1 MAILNQIRQRSL
13 FLILVIAMALF
24 SFVLADVIR
33 NASGSSLPDQ
43 NIIATINGIEMERE
57 DFMKKVENLERQNR
71 GSGTNVQSMN
81 TIWDIELRKSVLASE
96 FDKLGIT
103 VERDLMRDLLKNNLL
118 SFDEF
123 KDSQGEFDQRKLNEF
138 ISNLKEISPETM
150 DLQGAQVNY
159 ESWNNYESNI
169 ASSGLEKIYFD
180 LIRSAINSTV
190 FEGKTQYNYENDNV
204 DLKYIKIPFSTIA
217 DSLVKV
223 TKSDVKKYMK
233 KNENDYQVKASRNL
247 IYVKFQEN
255 PSKYDEK
262 QIENQLTELLNDRE
276 EFDFESKTNK
286 KILGFKNTRD
296 NEEFLNLNSAI
307 KLYDSYVF
315 ENSFSKEMAPIIY
328 SLNKG
333 EVYGPYKEGEFIKIT
348 KLVDTKRIP
357 DSVKVRHIL
366 IPYSGSLRSD
376 PNETTTEEQAKKTAD
391 SIYRIV
397 LRRPSKFKSLLSLS
411 SDVASNEN
419 DGEIEF
425 SYIDGFAPEFRD
437 FSFENRVGK
446 ISVVETD
453 FGFHII
459 EILSQSKRKN
469 AVKVANL
476 GLKVEASE
484 RTIDSIF
491 NITSKFEIATE
502 KSNFRDVA
510 SEFNYKVN
518 PVNNIRELNE
528 NIPGVG
534 SQRAIVRWA
543 YNPDTNLDDIRRFN
557 LQNGGYLVAM
567 LTSINPEGLMSI
579 DKASITAIPKIRNEK
594 KAKMIM
600 DKIKG
605 RSLDDISSSQNQTIQ
620 TALAVNMKNPVL
632 SGTGNEPNVVGYA
645 FGIDE
650 GVTSKGI
657 IGNNGVFYV
666 KVDRI
671 KYANVMSN
679 YQNYTNF
686 LNSIT
691 LGSYNSKVY
700 EALLESA
707 EIEDNRHLFY

>member
-33 NASGSSLPDQ
+33 NSSGSSLPDQ
-43 NIIATINGIEMERE
+43 NVVATINGIEMERE

-71 GSGTNVQSMN
+71 SSGTNVQSMN
-81 TIWDIELRKSVLASE
+81 TIWDIELRKFVLASE

-159 ESWNNYESNI
+159 ESWNNYESNV

-204 DLKYIKIPFSTIA
+204 DLKYVNIPFSTIP

-233 KNENDYQVKASRNL
+233 QNENDYQVKASRDL
-247 IYVKFQEN
+247 IYVKFEET
-255 PSKYDEK
+255 PSKFDEK
-262 QIENQLTELLNDRE
+262 QIENQLIELLNDRE

-286 KILGFKNTRD
+286 KVLGFKNTRD

-315 ENSFSKEMAPIIY
+315 ENSFSKEMASIVY

-333 EVYGPYKEGEFIKIT
+333 DVYGPYKEGEFIKIT
-348 KLVDTKRIP
+348 KLVDTRRIP

-376 PNETTTEEQAKKTAD
+376 PNETRTEEQAKKTAD
-391 SIYRIV
+391 SIYRI
-397 LRRPSKFKSLLSLS
+397 LLSRPSKFKSLLSLS

-419 DGEIEF
+419 EGEIEF

-459 EILSQSKRKN
+459 EILSQSKRKK

-510 SEFNYKVN
+510 SEFNYKLN

-534 SQRAIVRWA
+534 PQRAIVRWA

-579 DKASITAIPKIRNEK
+579 DKASITAISKIRNQK
-594 KAKMIM
+594 KAKIIM

-605 RSLDDISSSQNQTIQ
+605 KSLEDISSSENQTIQ
-620 TALAVNMKNPVL
+620 TALSVNMKNPVL
-632 SGTGNEPNVVGYA
+632 SGTGNEPNVVGHA
-645 FGIDE
+645 FGTDE
-650 GVTSKGI
+650 GETSNGI
-657 IGNNGVFYV
+657 IGNKGVFYI
-666 KVDRI
+666 KVDKIR
-671 KYANVMSN
+671 YANVMSN
-679 YQNYTNF
+679 YQNYINF

-691 LGSYNSKVY
+691 LGSYSSKVY

>member
-81 TIWDIELRKSVLASE
+81 TVWDIELRKSVLASE

-376 PNETTTEEQAKKTAD
+376 PNETTTEGA
-391 SIYRIV
+391 
-397 LRRPSKFKSLLSLS
+397 
-411 SDVASNEN
+411 
-419 DGEIEF
+419 G
-425 SYIDGFAPEFRD
+425 
-437 FSFENRVGK
+437 
-446 ISVVETD
+446 
-453 FGFHII
+453 
-459 EILSQSKRKN
+459 
-469 AVKVANL
+469 
-476 GLKVEASE
+476 
-484 RTIDSIF
+484 
-491 NITSKFEIATE
+491 
-502 KSNFRDVA
+502 
-510 SEFNYKVN
+510 
-518 PVNNIRELNE
+518 
-528 NIPGVG
+528 
-534 SQRAIVRWA
+534 
-543 YNPDTNLDDIRRFN
+543 
-557 LQNGGYLVAM
+557 
-567 LTSINPEGLMSI
+567 
-579 DKASITAIPKIRNEK
+579 
-594 KAKMIM
+594 
-600 DKIKG
+600 
-605 RSLDDISSSQNQTIQ
+605 
-620 TALAVNMKNPVL
+620 
-632 SGTGNEPNVVGYA
+632 
-645 FGIDE
+645 
-650 GVTSKGI
+650 
-657 IGNNGVFYV
+657 
-666 KVDRI
+666 
-671 KYANVMSN
+671 
-679 YQNYTNF
+679 
-686 LNSIT
+686 
-691 LGSYNSKVY
+691 
-700 EALLESA
+700 
-707 EIEDNRHLFY
+707 

>member
-81 TIWDIELRKSVLASE
+81 TVWDIELRKSVLASE

-376 PNETTTEEQAKKTAD
+376 PNETTTEQQAKKRAD

-491 NITSKFEIATE
+491 NVTSKFEIATE

>member
-81 TIWDIELRKSVLASE
+81 TVWDIELRKSVLASE

-376 PNETTTEEQAKKTAD
+376 PNETTTEEQAKKRAD

-491 NITSKFEIATE
+491 NVTSKFEIATE
-502 KSNFRDVA
+502 RSNFRDVA

>member
-1 MAILNQIRQRSL
+1 
-13 FLILVIAMALF
+13 
-24 SFVLADVIR
+24 
-33 NASGSSLPDQ
+33 
-43 NIIATINGIEMERE
+43 
-57 DFMKKVENLERQNR
+57 
-71 GSGTNVQSMN
+71 
-81 TIWDIELRKSVLASE
+81 
-96 FDKLGIT
+96 
-103 VERDLMRDLLKNNLL
+103 
-118 SFDEF
+118 
-123 KDSQGEFDQRKLNEF
+123 
-138 ISNLKEISPETM
+138 
-150 DLQGAQVNY
+150 
-159 ESWNNYESNI
+159 
-169 ASSGLEKIYFD
+169 
-180 LIRSAINSTV
+180 
-190 FEGKTQYNYENDNV
+190 
-204 DLKYIKIPFSTIA
+204 
-217 DSLVKV
+217 
-223 TKSDVKKYMK
+223 
-233 KNENDYQVKASRNL
+233 
-247 IYVKFQEN
+247 
-255 PSKYDEK
+255 
-262 QIENQLTELLNDRE
+262 
-276 EFDFESKTNK
+276 
-286 KILGFKNTRD
+286 
-296 NEEFLNLNSAI
+296 
-307 KLYDSYVF
+307 
-315 ENSFSKEMAPIIY
+315 
-328 SLNKG
+328 
-333 EVYGPYKEGEFIKIT
+333 
-348 KLVDTKRIP
+348 
-357 DSVKVRHIL
+357 
-366 IPYSGSLRSD
+366 
-376 PNETTTEEQAKKTAD
+376 
-391 SIYRIV
+391 
-397 LRRPSKFKSLLSLS
+397 LS

>member
-1 MAILNQIRQRSL
+1 
-13 FLILVIAMALF
+13 MALF

-33 NASGSSLPDQ
+33 NSSGSSLPDQ
-43 NIIATINGIEMERE
+43 NVVATINGIEMERE

-71 GSGTNVQSMN
+71 SSGTNVQSMN
-81 TIWDIELRKSVLASE
+81 TIWDIELRKFVLASE

-159 ESWNNYESNI
+159 ESWNNYESNV

-190 FEGKTQYNYENDNV
+190 FEGKTQYNYENDNI
-204 DLKYIKIPFSTIA
+204 DLKYVNIPFSTIP

-233 KNENDYQVKASRNL
+233 QNENDYQVKASRDL
-247 IYVKFQEN
+247 IYVKFEET
-255 PSKYDEK
+255 PSKFDEK
-262 QIENQLTELLNDRE
+262 QIENQLIELLNDRE

-286 KILGFKNTRD
+286 KVLGFKNTRD

-315 ENSFSKEMAPIIY
+315 ENSFSKEMASIIY

-333 EVYGPYKEGEFIKIT
+333 DVYGPYKEGEFIKIT
-348 KLVDTKRIP
+348 KLVDTRRIP

-376 PNETTTEEQAKKTAD
+376 PNETRTEEQAKKTAD
-391 SIYRIV
+391 SIYRI
-397 LRRPSKFKSLLSLS
+397 LLSRPSKFKSLLSLS

-419 DGEIEF
+419 EGEIEF

-459 EILSQSKRKN
+459 EILSQSKRKK

-510 SEFNYKVN
+510 SEFNYKLN

-534 SQRAIVRWA
+534 PQRAIVRWA

-579 DKASITAIPKIRNEK
+579 DKASITAISKIRNQK
-594 KAKMIM
+594 KAKIIM

-605 RSLDDISSSQNQTIQ
+605 KSLEDISSSQNQTIQ
-620 TALAVNMKNPVL
+620 TALSVNMKNPVL
-632 SGTGNEPNVVGYA
+632 SGTGNEPNVVGHA
-645 FGIDE
+645 FGTDE
-650 GVTSKGI
+650 GETSNGI
-657 IGNNGVFYV
+657 IGNKGVFYI
-666 KVDRI
+666 KVDKIR
-671 KYANVMSN
+671 YANVMSN
-679 YQNYTNF
+679 YQNYINF

-691 LGSYNSKVY
+691 LGSYSSKVY

>member
-1 MAILNQIRQRSL
+1 MVKNSHFETLYKIRSHDFCLEYKKILEKLSIGNSP
-13 FLILVIAMALF
+13 VGMGGC
-24 SFVLADVIR
+24 R
-33 NASGSSLPDQ
+33 NEGSSYDCCEYD
-43 NIIATINGIEMERE
+43 ITIFDGKKQKESFLEYNGNFYYIYH
-57 DFMKKVENLERQNR
+57 
-71 GSGTNVQSMN
+71 GT
-81 TIWDIELRKSVLASE
+81 
-96 FDKLGIT
+96 
-103 VERDLMRDLLKNNLL
+103 
-118 SFDEF
+118 
-123 KDSQGEFDQRKLNEF
+123 
-138 ISNLKEISPETM
+138 LKEISPETM

-180 LIRSAINSTV
+180 LIKSAINSTV

-223 TKSDVKKYMK
+223 TKSDVTKYMK

-376 PNETTTEEQAKKTAD
+376 PNETTTEEQAKKRAD

-657 IGNNGVFYV
+657 IGNNGVFYI

>member
-1 MAILNQIRQRSL
+1 
-13 FLILVIAMALF
+13 MALF

-33 NASGSSLPDQ
+33 NSSGSSLPDQ
-43 NIIATINGIEMERE
+43 NVVATINGIEMERE

-71 GSGTNVQSMN
+71 SSGTNVQSMN
-81 TIWDIELRKSVLASE
+81 TIWDIELRKFVLASE

-159 ESWNNYESNI
+159 ESWNNYESNV

-190 FEGKTQYNYENDNV
+190 FEGKTQYNYENDNI
-204 DLKYIKIPFSTIA
+204 DLKYVNIPFSTIP

-233 KNENDYQVKASRNL
+233 QNENDYQVKASRDL
-247 IYVKFQEN
+247 IYVKFEET
-255 PSKYDEK
+255 PSKFDEK
-262 QIENQLTELLNDRE
+262 QIENQLIELLNDRE

-286 KILGFKNTRD
+286 KVLGFKNTRD

-315 ENSFSKEMAPIIY
+315 ENSFSKEMASIVY

-333 EVYGPYKEGEFIKIT
+333 DVYGPYKEGEFIKIT
-348 KLVDTKRIP
+348 KLVDTRRIP

-376 PNETTTEEQAKKTAD
+376 PNETRTEEQAKKTAD
-391 SIYRIV
+391 SIYRI
-397 LRRPSKFKSLLSLS
+397 LLSRPSKFKSLLSLS

-419 DGEIEF
+419 EGEIEF

-459 EILSQSKRKN
+459 EILSQSKRKK

-510 SEFNYKVN
+510 SEFNYKLN

-534 SQRAIVRWA
+534 PQRAIVRWA

-579 DKASITAIPKIRNEK
+579 DKASITAISKIRNQK
-594 KAKMIM
+594 KAKIIM

-605 RSLDDISSSQNQTIQ
+605 KSLEDISSSQNQTIQ
-620 TALAVNMKNPVL
+620 TALSVNMKNPVL
-632 SGTGNEPNVVGYA
+632 SGTGNEPNVVGHA
-645 FGIDE
+645 FGTDE
-650 GVTSKGI
+650 GETSNGI
-657 IGNNGVFYV
+657 IGNKGVFYI
-666 KVDRI
+666 KVDKIR
-671 KYANVMSN
+671 YANVMSN
-679 YQNYTNF
+679 YQNYINF

-691 LGSYNSKVY
+691 LGSYSSKVY

>member
-81 TIWDIELRKSVLASE
+81 TVWDIELRKSVLASE

-376 PNETTTEEQAKKTAD
+376 PNETTTEEQAKKRAD

>member
-43 NIIATINGIEMERE
+43 NVVATINGIEMERE

-81 TIWDIELRKSVLASE
+81 TVWDIELRKSVLASE

-180 LIRSAINSTV
+180 LIKSAINSTV

-223 TKSDVKKYMK
+223 TKSDVTKYMK

-376 PNETTTEEQAKKTAD
+376 PNETTTEEQAKKRAD

-657 IGNNGVFYV
+657 IGNNGVFYI

>member
-33 NASGSSLPDQ
+33 NSSGSSLPDQ
-43 NIIATINGIEMERE
+43 NVVATINGIEMERE

-71 GSGTNVQSMN
+71 SSGTNVQSMN
-81 TIWDIELRKSVLASE
+81 TIWDIELRKFVLASE

-159 ESWNNYESNI
+159 ESWNNYESNV

-204 DLKYIKIPFSTIA
+204 DLKYVNIPFSTIP

-233 KNENDYQVKASRNL
+233 QNENDYQVKASRDL
-247 IYVKFQEN
+247 IYVKFEET
-255 PSKYDEK
+255 PSKFDEK
-262 QIENQLTELLNDRE
+262 QIENQLIELLNDRE

-286 KILGFKNTRD
+286 KVLGFKNTRD

-315 ENSFSKEMAPIIY
+315 ENSFSKEMASIVY

-333 EVYGPYKEGEFIKIT
+333 DVYGPYKEGEFIKIT
-348 KLVDTKRIP
+348 KLVDTRRIP

-376 PNETTTEEQAKKTAD
+376 PNETRTEEQAKKTAD
-391 SIYRIV
+391 SIYRI
-397 LRRPSKFKSLLSLS
+397 LLSRPSKFKSLLSLS

-419 DGEIEF
+419 EGEIEF

-459 EILSQSKRKN
+459 EILSQSKRKK

-510 SEFNYKVN
+510 SEFNYKLN

-534 SQRAIVRWA
+534 PQRAIVRWA

-579 DKASITAIPKIRNEK
+579 DKASITAISKIRNQK
-594 KAKMIM
+594 KAKIIM

-605 RSLDDISSSQNQTIQ
+605 KSLEDISSSQNQTIQ
-620 TALAVNMKNPVL
+620 TALSVNMKNPVL
-632 SGTGNEPNVVGYA
+632 SGTGNEPNVVGHA

-650 GVTSKGI
+650 GETSNGI
-657 IGNNGVFYV
+657 IGNNGVFYI

-671 KYANVMSN
+671 RYANVISN
-679 YQNYTNF
+679 YQNYINF

-691 LGSYNSKVY
+691 LGSYSSKVY

>member
-33 NASGSSLPDQ
+33 NSSGSSLPDQ
-43 NIIATINGIEMERE
+43 NVIATINGIEMERE
-57 DFMKKVENLERQNR
+57 DFMKKVENLERQNK

-169 ASSGLEKIYFD
+169 ASSGLEKIYFY

-190 FEGKTQYNYENDNV
+190 FEGKTKYNYENDNV
-204 DLKYIKIPFSTIA
+204 DLKYIKIPFSTIP

-233 KNENDYQVKASRNL
+233 KNENDYEVKASRNL

-376 PNETTTEEQAKKTAD
+376 PNETTTEEQAKKRAD

-459 EILSQSKRKN
+459 EILSQSKRKK

-679 YQNYTNF
+679 YQNYMNL

>member
-81 TIWDIELRKSVLASE
+81 TVWDIELRKSVLASE

-169 ASSGLEKIYFD
+169 ASSGLEKIYFY

-190 FEGKTQYNYENDNV
+190 FEGKTKYNYENDNV
-204 DLKYIKIPFSTIA
+204 DLKYIKIPFSTIP

>member
-1 MAILNQIRQRSL
+1 
-13 FLILVIAMALF
+13 
-24 SFVLADVIR
+24 
-33 NASGSSLPDQ
+33 
-43 NIIATINGIEMERE
+43 
-57 DFMKKVENLERQNR
+57 
-71 GSGTNVQSMN
+71 
-81 TIWDIELRKSVLASE
+81 
-96 FDKLGIT
+96 
-103 VERDLMRDLLKNNLL
+103 
-118 SFDEF
+118 
-123 KDSQGEFDQRKLNEF
+123 
-138 ISNLKEISPETM
+138 M

-204 DLKYIKIPFSTIA
+204 DLKYIKIPFSTIP

-233 KNENDYQVKASRNL
+233 KNENDYEVKASRNL

-333 EVYGPYKEGEFIKIT
+333 EVYGPYKEREFIKIT

-376 PNETTTEEQAKKTAD
+376 PNETTTEEQAKKRAD

-459 EILSQSKRKN
+459 EILSQSKRKK

>member
-43 NIIATINGIEMERE
+43 NVIATINGIEMERE
-57 DFMKKVENLERQNR
+57 DFMKKVENLERQNK

-81 TIWDIELRKSVLASE
+81 TVWDIELRKSVLASE

-223 TKSDVKKYMK
+223 TKSDVNKYMK

-376 PNETTTEEQAKKTAD
+376 PNETTTEEQAKKRAD

-605 RSLDDISSSQNQTIQ
+605 KSLDDISSSQNQTIQ

>member
-81 TIWDIELRKSVLASE
+81 TVWDIELRKSVLASE

-204 DLKYIKIPFSTIA
+204 DLKYIKIPFSTIP

>member
-223 TKSDVKKYMK
+223 TKSDVTKYMK

-376 PNETTTEEQAKKTAD
+376 PNETTTEEQAKKRAD

-657 IGNNGVFYV
+657 IGNNGVFYI

>member
-57 DFMKKVENLERQNR
+57 DFMKKVENLERQNK

-180 LIRSAINSTV
+180 LIKSAINSTV

-223 TKSDVKKYMK
+223 TKSDVTKYMK

-376 PNETTTEEQAKKTAD
+376 PNETTTEEQAKKRAD

-657 IGNNGVFYV
+657 IGNNGVFYI

>member
-1 MAILNQIRQRSL
+1 
-13 FLILVIAMALF
+13 MALF

-33 NASGSSLPDQ
+33 NSSGSSLPDQ
-43 NIIATINGIEMERE
+43 NVVATINGIEMERE

-71 GSGTNVQSMN
+71 SSGTNVQSMN
-81 TIWDIELRKSVLASE
+81 TIWDIELRKFVLASE

-159 ESWNNYESNI
+159 ESWNNYESNV

-190 FEGKTQYNYENDNV
+190 FEGKTQYNYENDNI
-204 DLKYIKIPFSTIA
+204 DLKYVNIPFSTIP

-233 KNENDYQVKASRNL
+233 QNENDYQVKASRDL
-247 IYVKFQEN
+247 IYVKFEET
-255 PSKYDEK
+255 PSKFDEK
-262 QIENQLTELLNDRE
+262 QIENQLIELLNDRE

-286 KILGFKNTRD
+286 KVLGFKNTRD

-315 ENSFSKEMAPIIY
+315 ENSFSKEMASIIY

-333 EVYGPYKEGEFIKIT
+333 DVYGPYKEGEFIKIT
-348 KLVDTKRIP
+348 KLVDTRRIP

-376 PNETTTEEQAKKTAD
+376 PNETRTEEQAKKRAD
-391 SIYRIV
+391 SIYRI
-397 LRRPSKFKSLLSLS
+397 LLSRPSKFKSLLSLS

-419 DGEIEF
+419 EGEIEF

-459 EILSQSKRKN
+459 EILSQSKRKK

-510 SEFNYKVN
+510 SEFNYKLN

-534 SQRAIVRWA
+534 PQRAIVRWA

-579 DKASITAIPKIRNEK
+579 DKASITAISKIRNQK
-594 KAKMIM
+594 KAKIIM

-605 RSLDDISSSQNQTIQ
+605 KSLEDISSSENQTIQ
-620 TALAVNMKNPVL
+620 TALSVNMKNPVL
-632 SGTGNEPNVVGYA
+632 SGTGNEPNVVGHA
-645 FGIDE
+645 FGTDE
-650 GVTSKGI
+650 GETSNGI
-657 IGNNGVFYV
+657 IGNKGVFYI
-666 KVDRI
+666 KVDKIR
-671 KYANVMSN
+671 YANVMSN
-679 YQNYTNF
+679 YQNYINF

-691 LGSYNSKVY
+691 LGSYSSKVY

>member
-81 TIWDIELRKSVLASE
+81 TVWDIELRKSVLASE

-376 PNETTTEEQAKKTAD
+376 PNETTTEEQAKKRAD

-491 NITSKFEIATE
+491 NVTSKFEIATE

-518 PVNNIRELNE
+518 PVNNIGELNE

>member
-81 TIWDIELRKSVLASE
+81 TVWDIELRKSVLASE

-180 LIRSAINSTV
+180 LIKSAINSTI

-376 PNETTTEEQAKKTAD
+376 PNETTTEEQAKKRAD

-491 NITSKFEIATE
+491 NVTSKFEIATE

>member
-81 TIWDIELRKSVLASE
+81 TVWDIELRKSVLASE

-376 PNETTTEEQAKKTAD
+376 PNETTTEEQAKKRAD

-446 ISVVETD
+446 TSVVETD

-476 GLKVEASE
+476 GLKIEASE

-491 NITSKFEIATE
+491 NVTSKFEIATE

-605 RSLDDISSSQNQTIQ
+605 GSLDDISSSQNQTIQ

>member
-43 NIIATINGIEMERE
+43 NVIATINGIEMERE

-81 TIWDIELRKSVLASE
+81 TVWDIELRKSVLASE

-204 DLKYIKIPFSTIA
+204 DLKYIKIPFSTIP

-579 DKASITAIPKIRNEK
+579 DKASITSIPKIRNEK

>member
-81 TIWDIELRKSVLASE
+81 TVWDIELRKSVLASE

-376 PNETTTEEQAKKTAD
+376 PNETTTEEQAKKRAD

-491 NITSKFEIATE
+491 NVTSKFEIATE

-657 IGNNGVFYV
+657 IGNNGVFYI

>member
-13 FLILVIAMALF
+13 FLIVVIAMALF

-33 NASGSSLPDQ
+33 NSSGFSLPDQ
-43 NIIATINGIEMERE
+43 NVIATVNGIEMERE
-57 DFMKKVENLERQNR
+57 YFMRKVENLERQNR

-81 TIWDIELRKSVLASE
+81 AIWDVELRKLILASE
-96 FDKLGIT
+96 FDKLQIT
-103 VERDLMRDLLKNNLL
+103 VERDLMRDLLKSNLL

-123 KDSQGEFDQRKLNEF
+123 KDPQGEFDQRKLNEF

-150 DLQGAQVNY
+150 DLQGTQINY
-159 ESWNNYESNI
+159 ESWNNYESTL
-169 ASSGLEKIYFD
+169 ASSGLEKIYFN
-180 LIRSAINSTV
+180 LIRSGINSTV
-190 FEGKTQYNYENDNV
+190 FEGETQYNYENDNI
-204 DLKYIKIPFSTIA
+204 DLKYIKIPFSTIP

-223 TKSDVKKYMK
+223 TKSDVKKYMQ
-233 KNENDYQVKASRNL
+233 KNENDYKVKASRNL
-247 IYVKFQEN
+247 IYVKFEEN
-255 PSKYDEK
+255 SSKHDEK
-262 QIENQLTELLNDRE
+262 QIESQLTELLNDRE
-276 EFDFESKTNK
+276 EFDFETKTNK
-286 KILGFKNTRD
+286 KVLGFKNTRND
-296 NEEFLNLNSAI
+296 EEFLNLNSAI

-315 ENSFSKEMAPIIY
+315 ENSFSKEMMPIIY

-348 KLVDTKRIP
+348 KLVDSRRIP

-376 PNETTTEEQAKKTAD
+376 SNETRTKEQAKKKAD

-397 LRRPSKFKSLLSLS
+397 VRRPSKFKSLLSLS
-411 SDVASNEN
+411 SDKASNEN

-425 SYIDGFAPEFRD
+425 SYIDGFAPEFKD
-437 FSFENRVGK
+437 FSFLNRVGK

-459 EILSQSKRKN
+459 EILSQSKRKK

-476 GLKVEASE
+476 ALKLEASE

-491 NITSKFEIATE
+491 NITSKFEIAIE

-557 LQNGGYLVAM
+557 LQNGDYLVAM

-579 DKASITAIPKIRNEK
+579 DKASITAISEIKKEK

-600 DKIKG
+600 DKIK
-605 RSLDDISSSQNQTIQ
+605 SKSFDDISSSQNQTIQ

-632 SGTGNEPNVVGYA
+632 SGTGNEPNVIGHA
-645 FGIDE
+645 FGIGE
-650 GVTSKGI
+650 GVMSKGI
-657 IGNNGVFYV
+657 IGNKGVFYV

-671 KYANVMSN
+671 KYANVMSS
-679 YQNYTNF
+679 YQNYTNL

-700 EALLESA
+700 EALLESS
-707 EIEDNRHLFY
+707 EIEDNRSLFY

>member
-33 NASGSSLPDQ
+33 NSSGSSLPDQ
-43 NIIATINGIEMERE
+43 NVIATINGIEMERE
-57 DFMKKVENLERQNR
+57 DFMKKVENLERQNK

-159 ESWNNYESNI
+159 ESWNDYESNI
-169 ASSGLEKIYFD
+169 ASSGLEKIYFY

-190 FEGKTQYNYENDNV
+190 FEGKTKYNYENDNV

-233 KNENDYQVKASRNL
+233 KNENDYEVKASRNL

-376 PNETTTEEQAKKTAD
+376 PNETTTEEQAKKRAD

>member
-33 NASGSSLPDQ
+33 NGSGFSLPDQ
-43 NIIATINGIEMERE
+43 NVIATINGIEMERE
-57 DFMKKVENLERQNR
+57 NFMRKVENLERQNR

-81 TIWDIELRKSVLASE
+81 TIWDVELRKLVLASE
-96 FDKLGIT
+96 YDKLGIT
-103 VERDLMRDLLKNNLL
+103 VERDLMRDILKNNLL

-150 DLQGAQVNY
+150 DLQGAQINY
-159 ESWNNYESNI
+159 ESWTNYESTL

-180 LIRSAINSTV
+180 LIRSGINSTV
-190 FEGKTQYNYENDNV
+190 FEGKTQYNYENDNI
-204 DLKYIKIPFSTIA
+204 DLKYVKIPFSTIP

-223 TKSDVKKYMK
+223 TKSDVKKYMQ
-233 KNENDYQVKASRNL
+233 KNENDYKVKASRNL
-247 IYVKFQEN
+247 IYVRFEEN
-255 PSKYDEK
+255 PSKYDER
-262 QIENQLTELLNDRE
+262 ELETQLTDLVNDRE
-276 EFDFESKTNK
+276 EFDFETKTNK
-286 KILGFKNTRD
+286 KILGFKNTQD

-315 ENSFSKEMAPIIY
+315 ENSFSKQMASIIY

-333 EVYGPYKEGEFIKIT
+333 ELHGPYKEGEFIKIT
-348 KLVDTKRIP
+348 KLLDSKKIP

-376 PNETTTEEQAKKTAD
+376 PNETRTKEQAKKKAD

-411 SDVASNEN
+411 SDIASNEN

-425 SYIDGFAPEFRD
+425 SYVDGFAPEFKD
-437 FSFENRVGK
+437 FSFQNRVGK

-459 EILSQSKRKN
+459 EILSQSKRKK

-476 GLKVEASE
+476 ALKLEASE
-484 RTIDSIF
+484 RTIDSVF
-491 NITSKFEIATE
+491 NVTSKFEIALE

-510 SEFNYKVN
+510 NEFNYKVN

-543 YNPDTNLDDIRRFN
+543 YNPDTNLDDVRKFN

-579 DKASITAIPKIRNEK
+579 DKASITAIAKIRNEK

-605 RSLDDISSSQNQTIQ
+605 KSLEDISSSQNQTIQ

-650 GVTSKGI
+650 GKTSKGI
-657 IGNNGVFYV
+657 AGNNGVFYI
-666 KVDRI
+666 KVDRV
-671 KYANVMSN
+671 KYANVMNS
-679 YQNYTNF
+679 YQNYTNL
-686 LNSIT
+686 LNSIV

-700 EALLESA
+700 EALLESS
-707 EIEDNRHLFY
+707 EIEDNRSLFY

>member
-81 TIWDIELRKSVLASE
+81 TVWDIELRKSVLASE

-376 PNETTTEEQAKKTAD
+376 PNETTTEQQAKKRAD

-411 SDVASNEN
+411 SDVVSNEN

-579 DKASITAIPKIRNEK
+579 DKASVTAIPKIRNEK

>member
-43 NIIATINGIEMERE
+43 NVVATINGIEMERE

-81 TIWDIELRKSVLASE
+81 TVWDIELRKSVLASE

-223 TKSDVKKYMK
+223 TKSDVTKYMK

-376 PNETTTEEQAKKTAD
+376 PNETTTEEQAKKRAD

-453 FGFHII
+453 FGFHVI
-459 EILSQSKRKN
+459 EILSQSKRKK

-476 GLKVEASE
+476 GLKLEASE

-510 SEFNYKVN
+510 SEFNYKLN

-657 IGNNGVFYV
+657 IGNNGVFYI

>member
-81 TIWDIELRKSVLASE
+81 TVWDIELRKSVLASE

-262 QIENQLTELLNDRE
+262 QIENQLTELLKDRE

-376 PNETTTEEQAKKTAD
+376 PNETTTEEQAKKRAD

-411 SDVASNEN
+411 SDVVSNEN

>member
-81 TIWDIELRKSVLASE
+81 TVWDIELRKSVLASE

-376 PNETTTEEQAKKTAD
+376 PNETTTEEQAKKRAD

-476 GLKVEASE
+476 GLKIEASE

-605 RSLDDISSSQNQTIQ
+605 RSIDDISSSQNQTIQ